1 MQNFLRVLSKVS
13 QDVKLEVM
21 KQAELN
27 NFNFDV
33 ISHQLNEDQEVAPD
47 INEISQF
54 SQMFLMHKI
63 RKHSSK
69 EYMSIIDSI
78 FICEID
84 SIQTQWFDNP
94 QVRDD

>member
-13 QDVKLEVM
+13 QDAKLEVM

-47 INEISQF
+47 INEIS
-54 SQMFLMHKI
+54 
-63 RKHSSK
+63 
-69 EYMSIIDSI
+69 
-78 FICEID
+78 
-84 SIQTQWFDNP
+84 
-94 QVRDD
+94 